1 LSILWPRGAWVFFL
15 GAVLVGVERVL
26 ENAHYPSDVFAGAFL
41 GIIAAWITQ
50 ELLRKTV
57 HSQANAQRPVE

>member
-1 LSILWPRGAWVFFL
+1 
-15 GAVLVGVERVL
+15 VL

-50 ELLRKTV
+50 ELLRMMD
-57 HSQANAQRPVE
+57 HSPADATSVAP